1 LEELVDVP
9 DDTEHVRMQEVAD
22 VVSLALAGFSELDLG
37 FGKSGFGLIK
47 RRREG
52 GKERRARVS
61 SRSDVID

>member
-1 LEELVDVP
+1 
-9 DDTEHVRMQEVAD
+9 MQEVAD